1 MGNEVKELLTAEEQT
16 LKNRIRYLESELK
29 VIREKVKVLA
39 KVPPFEIR
47 VDMATTRLAEDI
59 LKYVDNI
66 PLDVT

>member
-1 MGNEVKELLTAEEQT
+1 MKELLTTEEQN

-47 VDMATTRLAEDI
+47 VDAATTQVAEDI

-66 PLDVT
+66 PLDIMPK